1 MSKQFDAKQA
11 ALKAYPEDREAA
23 IDLFVGFIDMDIDE
37 IEYENGMTCEEYIFG
52 DEKKSTDKKESG
64 E

>member
-52 DEKKSTDKKESG
+52 DEKKSKDKKESG

>member
-37 IEYENGMTCEEYIFG
+37 IEYENGMTCEEYIFD
-52 DEKKSTDKKESG
+52 DEKKSRDKKESG

>member
-52 DEKKSTDKKESG
+52 DEKKSKDKK
-64 E
+64 

>member
-23 IDLFVGFIDMDIDE
+23 VDLFVGYIGIDIDE

-52 DEKKSTDKKESG
+52 DEKKPATNNELG
-64 E
+64 

>member
-23 IDLFVGFIDMDIDE
+23 VDFFIGYIGIYIDE
-37 IEYENGMTCEEYIFG
+37 IEYENGMTCEEFIFG
-52 DEKKSTDKKESG
+52 DEKKSTGNSKSG